1 MDRRNFLIGL
11 SAAGAATAATIATAS
26 ATSAAKCLTFR
37 QMAGFEV
44 EYYGPR
50 QIVIRQ
56 GSMSI
61 GSSCN
66 LYSMLDDLVINV
78 PGDIQRGWSWVWAI
92 GNPKT
97 GKLQFSIQPVFATS
111 TFSRHFGAAYRS
123 EGWSDFR
130 MLPIAVFWEGTHLRP
145 WFLDGGYPQPSVW
158 WTETRETAISAITLT
173 GSGRLYLK
181 DWVPET
187 GRAFF
192 ASVEA
197 TTSTGRPVGRI
208 GTPRHGWYGLKP
220 TPGDREVR
228 DIRLLPNSGEEIRYD
243 LPPGMTVRMWP
254 RGWTVEQ
261 PV

>member
-11 SAAGAATAATIATAS
+11 SAAGAASAATLTPAFATVG
-26 ATSAAKCLTFR
+26 KCLTFR
-37 QMAGFEV
+37 QMAGMEV

-56 GSMSI
+56 GSLSI
-61 GSSCN
+61 GNQCN
-66 LYSMLDDLVINV
+66 QYSLMEDAIVDV
-78 PGDIQRGWSWVWAI
+78 PGDIARGWNWVWAI

-97 GKLQFSIQPVFATS
+97 GRLQFSIQPVFATS
-111 TFSRHFGAAYRS
+111 TFANHFGADFRS
-123 EGWSDFR
+123 DGWSDFR
-130 MLPIAVFWEGTHLRP
+130 MLPIAVFWDGLKLRP
-145 WFLDGGYPQPSVW
+145 WFLDGGYPQPSIW
-158 WTETRETAISAITLT
+158 WTETQETAQSAITLV
-173 GSGRLYLK
+173 GSGKLYLR

-197 TTSTGRPVGRI
+197 TTKSGRPVGKI

-220 TPGDREVR
+220 TPGDREIR
-228 DIRLLPNSGEEIRYD
+228 DVRLLPNSGEEIRYD